1 MSYKRSDNRKKDE
14 VRPLKV
20 TRNYLDEPEGSVLV
34 EMGNTKVICTV
45 SVLYSLPRFIK
56 EQGENFGWITA
67 EYDMLPRAGNRR
79 NIRDRVK
86 GKISGRSQ
94 EIQRLIG
101 RTFRA
106 VSNLYAIPKRSV
118 YIDCD
123 VIQAD
128 GGTRTAAINGG
139 FLALYDAFT
148 SLKEKNQID
157 EFPLNSFI
165 GAVSVGV
172 VEGEVLLD
180 LAYDE
185 DVKADVDMNI
195 VKDEES
201 NYIEV
206 QGTGEEATF
215 TPEQL
220 DTMLEYSGKGIDE
233 IIKHQKK
240 LIMKDL

>member
-1 MSYKRSDNRKKDE
+1 MSYQRNDSRKKNE
-14 VRPLKV
+14 IRTFKII
-20 TRNYLDEPEGSVLV
+20 RNYLSEPEGSVLV
-34 EMGNTKVICTV
+34 EMGNTKVICTA
-45 SVLYSLPRFIK
+45 SVLYALPRFIK
-56 EQGENFGWITA
+56 EQNEDFGWITA

-106 VSNLYAIPKRSV
+106 ITNLYAIPKRSV

-148 SLKEKNQID
+148 ALKKKNQVE
-157 EFPLNSFI
+157 EFPLNKFI

-172 VEGEVLLD
+172 VKNKVLLD

-185 DVKADVDMNI
+185 DVIADVDMNI
-195 VKDEES
+195 VMDDEG

-206 QGTGEEATF
+206 QGTGEETTF
-215 TPEQL
+215 NREQL
-220 DTMLEYSGKGIDE
+220 DTMLEYADKGINE
-233 IIKHQKK
+233 IIKYQKN

>member
-1 MSYKRSDNRKKDE
+1 MSYKRSDRRKSNE
-14 VRPLKV
+14 IRSLKV
-20 TRNYLDEPEGSVLV
+20 TRNFLEEPEGSVLI
-34 EMGNTKVICTV
+34 EMGNTKVVCTV
-45 SVLYSLPRFIK
+45 SVLYTLPRFIK
-56 EQGENFGWITA
+56 EQGEDFGWITA

-106 VSNLYAIPKRSV
+106 ISNLYAIPKRSV
-118 YIDCD
+118 YVDCD

-148 SLKEKNQID
+148 SMKNKNQID
-157 EFPLNSFI
+157 EFPLNKFI
-165 GAVSVGV
+165 GAISVGV
-172 VEGEVLLD
+172 VENEVLLD

-185 DVKADVDMNI
+185 DVVADVDMNI
-195 VKDEES
+195 VKDDEG
-201 NYIEV
+201 NYIEI

-215 TPEQL
+215 NQKQL
-220 DTMLEYSGKGIDE
+220 NTMLDYAGKGIDDV
-233 IIKHQKK
+233 IKYQKN

>member
-1 MSYKRSDNRKKDE
+1 MSYKRSDRRKSNE
-14 VRPLKV
+14 IRSLKV
-20 TRNYLDEPEGSVLV
+20 TRNFLEEPEGSVLI
-34 EMGNTKVICTV
+34 EMGNTKVVCTV

-56 EQGENFGWITA
+56 EQGEDFGWITA

-106 VSNLYAIPKRSV
+106 ISNLYAIPKRSV
-118 YIDCD
+118 YVDCD

-148 SLKEKNQID
+148 TMKNKNQID
-157 EFPLNSFI
+157 EFPLNKFI
-165 GAVSVGV
+165 GAISVGV
-172 VEGEVLLD
+172 VENEVLLD

-185 DVKADVDMNI
+185 DVVADVDMNI
-195 VKDEES
+195 VKDDEG
-201 NYIEV
+201 NYIEI

-215 TPEQL
+215 NQKQL
-220 DTMLEYSGKGIDE
+220 NTMLDYAGKGIDDV
-233 IIKHQKK
+233 ITYQKN

>member
-1 MSYKRSDNRKKDE
+1 MSFKRSDNRKKDE
-14 VRPLKV
+14 IRTLKI

-34 EMGNTKVICTV
+34 EMGNTKVICTA
-45 SVLYSLPRFIK
+45 SVLYALPRFIK

-106 VSNLYAIPKRSV
+106 ISNLYTIPKRTV
-118 YIDCD
+118 YVDCD

-139 FLALYDAFT
+139 FMALYDAFT
-148 SLKEKNQID
+148 SLKEKNQIG
-157 EFPLNSFI
+157 EFPLNNFI

-172 VEGEVLLD
+172 VDGEILLD

-195 VKDEES
+195 VQDDEG
-201 NYIEV
+201 NYIEI

-215 TPEQL
+215 SREEL
-220 DTMLEYSGKGIDE
+220 STMLEYADKGIDE
-233 IIKHQKK
+233 IVKFQKN